1 MKRLIKFIIK
11 DFLNIYDY
19 FRIASTKVIKIKKK
33 LKFVDNTFYIHRPTF
48 RISKDFKTGKYGL
61 MGYNCNICSGVS
73 FGNYVLLAP
82 EVHFV
87 GNDHDFSNPSLPII
101 FSGRP
106 LLEKKTFVDDD
117 VWIGRGVI
125 VMAGVTIGKGS
136 IIAAG
141 AIVTKD
147 VEPLSVYAGIPA
159 RKIRPRFQN
168 KHEENIYLDFIRN
181 KPKKWGDYVT

>member
-1 MKRLIKFIIK
+1 MRRLIRYIIK
-11 DFLNIYDY
+11 DFFNIYDY
-19 FRIASTKVIKIKKK
+19 YRVVSTKIIKIQKK
-33 LKFVDNTFYIHRPTF
+33 LKFVDDTFYIHRPTF

-87 GNDHDFSNPSLPII
+87 GNDHNFSNPSLPII

-106 LLEKKTFVDDD
+106 LVEKKTFVNDD

-125 VMAGVTIGKGS
+125 VLAGVKIGKGS

-141 AIVTKD
+141 AVVTKD
-147 VEPLSVYAGIPA
+147 VEPLSIYAGIPA
-159 RKIRPRFQN
+159 KKIRSRFKN
-168 KHEENIYLDFIRN
+168 KNEEKIYLDFICN
-181 KPKKWGDYVT
+181 KPIKYDDYLK